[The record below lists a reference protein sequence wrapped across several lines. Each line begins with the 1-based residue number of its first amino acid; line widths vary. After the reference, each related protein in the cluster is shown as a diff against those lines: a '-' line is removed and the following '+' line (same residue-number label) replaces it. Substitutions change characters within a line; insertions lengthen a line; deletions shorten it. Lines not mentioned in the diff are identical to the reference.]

1 MEQLQDTVNNT
12 SDNQQQPTKTLN
24 NRNNVL
30 YKRRR
35 LTNVLG
41 LLFAGFSILFGLS
54 FLGLILLK
62 LFSAGG
68 EALLTMPIFTQ
79 DTPSPNEVGGLKNAI
94 VGSIMITG
102 LGLVIGT
109 PIGIMAGIYLAEF
122 SDKSWLGKAT
132 RFMNDILLSAPS
144 IVIGLFIFAL
154 MVQGRSFSG
163 WAGSLALAL
172 LVIPVVVRTT
182 ENMLRLVPN
191 TLREA
196 AYALGTPKWR
206 LVSGVTL
213 RAAKTGVLTG
223 VLLAFARISG
233 ETAPLLFT
241 ALNNQF
247 FSTDMNQPM
256 ANLPNVI
263 YQLAAQPYE
272 ISNKLAWAGALLVT
286 LAVLTLNI
294 LARLLSGKE
303 QASH

>member
-1 MEQLQDTVNNT
+1 MTTINM
-12 SDNQQQPTKTLN
+12 
-24 NRNNVL
+24 NRNNAI

-35 LTNVLG
+35 LSNALG
-41 LLFAGFSILFGLS
+41 LVFAGLSIVFGLT
-54 FLGLILLK
+54 FLGLILFK
-62 LFSAGG
+62 LFLSGSH
-68 EALLTMPIFTQ
+68 ALLTMPIFTQ
-79 DTPSPNEVGGLKNAI
+79 DTPSPNEIGGLRNAI
-94 VGSIMITG
+94 IGSIMVTG
-102 LGLVIGT
+102 LGLVVGT

-122 SDKSWLGKAT
+122 AENSWLGKVT

-154 MVQGRSFSG
+154 MVQGRNFSG
-163 WAGSLALAL
+163 WAGAMALAL

-182 ENMLRLVPN
+182 ENMLRLIPN

-196 AYALGTPKWR
+196 AYALGTPKWK
-206 LVSGVTL
+206 LVTSVTL

-223 VLLAFARISG
+223 ILLAVARISG

-247 FSTDMNQPM
+247 FSTDMGQPI

-263 YQLAAQPYE
+263 YQYASQPYP
-272 ISNKLAWAGALLVT
+272 ISNQLAWAGALLIT

-294 LARLLSGKE
+294 LARALSGKE
-303 QASH
+303 QSSH